1 MGRKKLLVV
10 MICLI
15 VLGMLAGCASE
26 SASVQMQPESAAVEE
41 TEQVPASADDTAKE
55 EMIEEQQV
63 SEEIIPEEPALPP
76 MEPAEQIRML
86 GIPVQLQ
93 KDGGTR
99 FVPVKNG
106 DAYDQN
112 VLSLDEETWTALK
125 EDLRE
130 QDGISYAPLDR
141 LTELIELEQ
150 GETEAGIVY
159 YAKRISIGEVPEG
172 VKVPI
177 LMYHAVSDDCWG
189 YSDLFVS
196 PSRLEEQLAWMTEN
210 GYDAIWME
218 DLCHLEDYDKPVVLT
233 FDDGYDDNYTELFP
247 LLQKYNVKAT
257 VFVIAGSLGQPH
269 KMTAEQVTELS
280 QSGLVSIQSH
290 SMTHPYLNTLT
301 QEQLEWELGESQR
314 IIASLTGKI
323 PNVLCYPS
331 GGFNQLTIDVA
342 KQYYDYGMRMAGYLY
357 NTSVDPFRIQ
367 RFYISRQSPLSD
379 FQYYIKQTDQ

>member
-1 MGRKKLLVV
+1 MERR
-10 MICLI
+10 IR
-15 VLGMLAGCASE
+15 LAGLLCLAAALLLSGCAKNPKTVQPLPETAAAEPVQVLPAQQSE
-26 SASVQMQPESAAVEE
+26 AEEYTDSEQPSSKQEQPE
-41 TEQVPASADDTAKE
+41 VP
-55 EMIEEQQV
+55 V
-63 SEEIIPEEPALPP
+63 LPP

-86 GIPVQLQ
+86 GVPVQLQ
-93 KDGGTR
+93 TDGETR
-99 FVPVKNG
+99 FVPVKIG
-106 DAYDQN
+106 DAPRDK
-112 VLSLDEETWTALK
+112 VA
-125 EDLRE
+125 
-130 QDGISYAPLDR
+130 
-141 LTELIELEQ
+141 ELLELER
-150 GETEAGIVY
+150 GETEAGVMY
-159 YAKRISIGEVPEG
+159 YAKRISVGDVPEG

-196 PSRLEEQLAWMTEN
+196 PAKLEEQLAWMTEN

-257 VFVIAGSLGQPH
+257 IFVIAGSLGQPH

-280 QSGLVSIQSH
+280 QSGLISIQSH
-290 SMTHPYLNTLT
+290 SMTHPYLNSLT

>member
-1 MGRKKLLVV
+1 MERR
-10 MICLI
+10 IR
-15 VLGMLAGCASE
+15 LAGLLCLAAALLLSGCAKNPETVQPLPETAAAEPVQVLPAQQSE
-26 SASVQMQPESAAVEE
+26 AEEYTDSEQPSSKQEQPE
-41 TEQVPASADDTAKE
+41 VP
-55 EMIEEQQV
+55 V
-63 SEEIIPEEPALPP
+63 LPP

-86 GIPVQLQ
+86 GVPVQLQ
-93 KDGGTR
+93 KDGETR
-99 FVPVKNG
+99 FVPVKIG
-106 DAYDQN
+106 DAN
-112 VLSLDEETWTALK
+112 ERGILTVEEELLTSVE

-130 QDGISYAPLDR
+130 QDGILYAPIDKV
-141 LTELIELEQ
+141 TELLELER
-150 GETEAGIVY
+150 GETEAGVIY
-159 YAKRISIGEVPEG
+159 YAKRISVGDVPEG

-196 PSRLEEQLAWMTEN
+196 PAKLEEQLAWMTEN

-257 VFVIAGSLGQPH
+257 IFVIAGSLGQPH
-269 KMTAEQVTELS
+269 KMTAEQVAELS

-290 SMTHPYLNTLT
+290 SMSHPYLNTLT

-323 PNVLCYPS
+323 PNVLCYPG

-367 RFYISRQSPLSD
+367 RFYISRKSPLSD